1 MEQKR
6 IRIISKTHELVGI
19 NFKSLDMARILTL
32 SIGND
37 IVSIPEGQ
45 RTVYLPWP
53 EFNKRFDIVD
63 RYWAVL
69 KEDEKA
75 LYNNVDRLLEQMM
88 IAFMITRNYEADG
101 MKRLAAMGAIGECS
115 AKISKLLNCTVADVI
130 LLLQPRIKLLR
141 SFMSNSTYRKPKKR
155 LVEHVEK
162 PVEVSQKP
170 WENPNALGNIH
181 PELQALKEKFM
192 QENS

>member
-6 IRIISKTHELVGI
+6 IRIISKTRELVGI
-19 NFKSLDMARILTL
+19 NFKNRDMCRIATL
-32 SIGND
+32 SIGKDN
-37 IVSIPEGQ
+37 VSIPEGQ
-45 RTVYLPWP
+45 NTVYLPWS
-53 EFNKRFDIVD
+53 EFNKRFDIED

-69 KEDEKA
+69 KEDEKT

-101 MKRLAAMGAIGECS
+101 MKRLTAMGIIGECS
-115 AKISKLLNCTVADVI
+115 TKISELLNCTVADVI

-141 SFMSNSTYRKPKKR
+141 PFIPNSNYKR
-155 LVEHVEK
+155 PEKHQVEHTGK
-162 PVEVSQKP
+162 LVEVSQKP
-170 WENPNALGNIH
+170 WENPNALGNIY